1 MPHPAFPSELTVQSD
16 IVSRKWKSEVLAMV
30 NLDAD
35 TKSTV
40 NVSCDGAECTM
51 DTQLK
56 DSASR
61 LTGIVLCLCLGK
73 FPEGNSPGRKQSA
86 PHSPAVTK
94 YCTETEAKTEGRGI
108 GAAY

>member
-1 MPHPAFPSELTVQSD
+1 
-16 IVSRKWKSEVLAMV
+16 MV
-30 NLDAD
+30 NLDTD

-61 LTGIVLCLCLGK
+61 LTGIVL
-73 FPEGNSPGRKQSA
+73 
-86 PHSPAVTK
+86 
-94 YCTETEAKTEGRGI
+94 
-108 GAAY
+108 

>member
-1 MPHPAFPSELTVQSD
+1 
-16 IVSRKWKSEVLAMV
+16 MV

-56 DSASR
+56 DSANR